1 MSVTFDFK
9 IIGQTGI
16 PHLCL
21 IESQNEDA
29 YNFVIDEALMTT
41 LPDGSA
47 VLCEESLEN
56 FIEDAEQAQLCCQYA

>member
-1 MSVTFDFK
+1 MTVTFDFK

-29 YNFVIDEALMTT
+29 YNFVVDEELLLT

-47 VLCEESLEN
+47 MLCQDSLDD
-56 FIEDAEQAQLCCQYA
+56 FIEDAENAQLCCQLA